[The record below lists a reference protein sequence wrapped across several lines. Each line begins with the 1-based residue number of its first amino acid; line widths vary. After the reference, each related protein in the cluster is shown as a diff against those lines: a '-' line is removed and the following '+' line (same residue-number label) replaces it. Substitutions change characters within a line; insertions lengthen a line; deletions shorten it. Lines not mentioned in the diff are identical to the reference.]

1 MNSSLD
7 TPRPPARYARRPAS
21 IQFLLG
27 LVLALCIGSLIPNV
41 ATYFGVPRP
50 NTLAAMGVVLF
61 VAILGRVILVR
72 SSGRRTSPAPEPTTE
87 VTSPDP
93 GPETSVPVLPVIAV
107 SLSLFLLCGGLIA
120 LALVAMSSMPLN
132 PERTGLLPMLGMGP
146 LAGFLS
152 AHGGTATTLSVVV
165 VILGLGGTFFS
176 GSIIDRADQTGGASD
191 E

>member
-7 TPRPPARYARRPAS
+7 APRAPARYARRPVS
-21 IQFLLG
+21 IQSLLG

-50 NTLAAMGVVLF
+50 NALAVMGVVLF

-72 SSGRRTSPAPEPTTE
+72 SSGRRASSAPEPTTE
-87 VTSPDP
+87 VTSPDL
-93 GPETSVPVLPVIAV
+93 GPEMSVPVLPVIAV
-107 SLSLFLLCGGLIA
+107 SLSLFMLCGGLVA
-120 LALVAMSSMPLN
+120 LGLVAMPSMASD
-132 PERTGLLPMLGMGP
+132 PERVGLLPLLGMGP

-152 AHGGTATTLSVVV
+152 AHGGTAATLSAVAAT
-165 VILGLGGTFFS
+165 LGLGGTFFF
-176 GSIIDRADQTGGASD
+176 GSVIDRAYQTGGASD

>member
-7 TPRPPARYARRPAS
+7 APRPPARYARRSVS

-50 NTLAAMGVVLF
+50 SALAVMGVVLF
-61 VAILGRVILVR
+61 VAVLGRVILVR
-72 SSGRRTSPAPEPTTE
+72 SSGRRASSAPEPTAE
-87 VTSPDP
+87 VTSPDL
-93 GPETSVPVLPVIAV
+93 GPETSVPGLPVIAV
-107 SLSLFLLCGGLIA
+107 SLSLFMMCGGLVA
-120 LALVAMSSMPLN
+120 LGLVAMPSMASD
-132 PERTGLLPMLGMGP
+132 PERVGLLPMLGMGP